1 MVTWVA
7 SRFEER
13 LARALHKKMVT
24 SVRVDSKNDSPA
36 RIVYME
42 QVNKNGDFGASR
54 THNLFLRTELLY
66 PLSYEATV
74 CYNYIMNLLK
84 KKDVKKTEQEKVEE
98 RREEVL
104 AKGRKFKYPLQWTR
118 HRIVINTILIS
129 VIVLAMII
137 VGGWLALY
145 RLNMTDDL
153 LFRITEIFPLPV
165 ATVDSENVRFSDYLM
180 FYRSSMTSIE
190 RQSGSQFDESSFNEL
205 RNEYKLSALSEAEKY
220 TYALKLAKELNI
232 DVTQEEVSTE
242 FNRHLKVGGID
253 RSEEAF
259 TKIIESNFGL
269 TKSEY
274 ERMLYL
280 TLVKAKVEM
289 EIDKNANNIAK
300 QVESILAESGNDYHS
315 AAERLDG
322 QIIYEETGGLVDS
335 KNIDGG
341 RATEAMKLEPGQS
354 SGRFVSMN
362 GDGFYFVK
370 LINKTETEVNFVS
383 IKVPFTKFDSNFAA
397 LREEGKIEEYIQIVP
412 DEQN

>member
-1 MVTWVA
+1 
-7 SRFEER
+7 
-13 LARALHKKMVT
+13 
-24 SVRVDSKNDSPA
+24 
-36 RIVYME
+36 
-42 QVNKNGDFGASR
+42 
-54 THNLFLRTELLY
+54 
-66 PLSYEATV
+66 
-74 CYNYIMNLLK
+74 MNLLK

-129 VIVLAMII
+129 VIVLAMIV

-153 LFRITEIFPLPV
+153 LFRITEIIPLPV

-259 TKIIESNFGL
+259 VKIIESNFGL

-300 QVESILAESGNDYHS
+300 QVESILAENGNDYYNV
-315 AAERLDG
+315 AERLDG

-397 LREEGKIEEYIQIVP
+397 LREEGKIQEYIQIVP
-412 DEQN
+412 NEQN